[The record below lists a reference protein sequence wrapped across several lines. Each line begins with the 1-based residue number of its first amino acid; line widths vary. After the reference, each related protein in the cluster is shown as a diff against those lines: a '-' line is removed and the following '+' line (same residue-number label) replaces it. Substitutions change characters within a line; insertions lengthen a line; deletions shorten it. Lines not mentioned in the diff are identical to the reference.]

1 MGLEFK
7 EPPRIAN
14 RSDALE
20 LLDGMIRHIEKI
32 NREALPPFRGR
43 GNAIGS
49 VAYYWPRLEALQDTI
64 EREII

>member
-1 MGLEFK
+1 MELEFK

-20 LLDGMIRHIEKI
+20 LLDGMIRHIEKS
-32 NREALPPFRGR
+32 NGEAAAPFRGR
-43 GNAIGS
+43 ENAIWS
-49 VAYYWPRLEALQDTI
+49 EAYYWFRLQALRNAI